1 MIQTPTPLLVAT
13 FLLQIIKFGSKY
25 FKCFSFIFKIIHDFT
40 RNEPSHMSEEIWFNM
55 SSKAIGYQS
64 FHMVVYVFVCQLSKT
79 ADYNDLKFWG
89 MISLG
94 LQMVLGW
101 KKNPDL
107 ANCSPENWK

>member
-1 MIQTPTPLLVAT
+1 M
-13 FLLQIIKFGSKY
+13 Y

-79 ADYNDLKFWG
+79 ADLNDLKFWG
-89 MISLG
+89 MISLEV
-94 LQMVLGW
+94 QMVLGW
-101 KKNPDL
+101 KKNPDS
-107 ANCSPENWK
+107 ANYSTQKLKVIRAFLVLPSAT